1 MKHWMWLL
9 IFFGVGL
16 MATPAQ
22 AQHKNDLTWGQGTCV
37 GLPGCVTGNNV
48 YRSKTSGTG
57 YSIILTSAT
66 PVVSYTDLNV
76 VGNDVW
82 FYVVTATCKTCQ
94 PAESVFSNE
103 IKTITPGDVPPGAPA
118 TLKVVSQ

>member
-1 MKHWMWLL
+1 MRHWMWLL

-16 MATPAQ
+16 LAMPAQ
-22 AQHKNDLTWGQGTCV
+22 AQHRNDLTWGQGTCI
-37 GLPGCVTGNNV
+37 GQPGCVTGNNV

-57 YSIILTSAT
+57 FTNILTSAVPIT
-66 PVVSYTDLNV
+66 AYTDSNV

-82 FYVVTATCKTCQ
+82 YYVVTATCKTCFPQ
-94 PAESVFSNE
+94 ESGFSNE
-103 IKTITPGDVPPGAPA
+103 IKAITPGDTPPGAPA